1 MRRPRAEQKSER
13 SLLAELPTVQRI
25 PTIGDVRREGD
36 STHLVAFHLGLA
48 AAGSPRCFFR

>member
-48 AAGSPRCFFR
+48 VAGSPRCFFR